1 MNEEQLITYYNK
13 FNEDKRLK
21 TKHARVEYLT
31 AMHYIHECLRQTS
44 GKKILDLGA
53 GTGAYALPLFEEG
66 YDVTAIELVKHNL
79 RTMQMKA
86 PQLDARWG
94 NAMDLSAFADDS
106 FDVILMF
113 GPMYHLISHEDK
125 MTALKEAKRVIKK
138 DGFILISYCM
148 NEYAIITHGIK
159 EGFLK
164 ASVQDNQ
171 VDETYHV
178 LSAPED
184 LYSYV
189 RLEDINR
196 LQAEAQLSRYK
207 IIVQDGMAEYLK
219 KEINTMDE
227 ETFTFVEMRTFVR
240 FTYTTTST
248 CARPSQSSSLR
259 RVTLI
264 FAISLL
270 LFCAYICAYMWRN
283 AYICAYISA
292 SEHSVAV

>member
-189 RLEDINR
+189 RLEDINC

-227 ETFTFVEMRTFVR
+227 ETFTLVMDYHLKNCE
-240 FTYTTTST
+240 
-248 CARPSQSSSLR
+248 RPE
-259 RVTLI
+259 
-264 FAISLL
+264 LL
-270 LFCAYICAYMWRN
+270 GYSRHVLDILTK
-283 AYICAYISA
+283 
-292 SEHSVAV
+292 E